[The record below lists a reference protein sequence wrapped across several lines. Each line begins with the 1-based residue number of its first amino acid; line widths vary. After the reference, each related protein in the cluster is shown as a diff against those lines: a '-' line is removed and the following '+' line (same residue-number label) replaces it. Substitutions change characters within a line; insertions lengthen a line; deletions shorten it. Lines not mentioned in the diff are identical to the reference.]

1 MIQHL
6 KSKEFKE
13 NKRKYTL
20 IEKKPRKRNFRKLY
34 SKITGF
40 IYLKMFF
47 KRNTFKS
54 LPLQSRREE
63 A

>member
-1 MIQHL
+1 MIQHS

-13 NKRKYTL
+13 NKMKYTL
-20 IEKKPRKRNFRKLY
+20 IEKKPGKRNFGKLY
-34 SKITGF
+34 NKIAGF

-47 KRNTFKS
+47 KRNAFKS
-54 LPLQSRREE
+54 LPLQSCREK